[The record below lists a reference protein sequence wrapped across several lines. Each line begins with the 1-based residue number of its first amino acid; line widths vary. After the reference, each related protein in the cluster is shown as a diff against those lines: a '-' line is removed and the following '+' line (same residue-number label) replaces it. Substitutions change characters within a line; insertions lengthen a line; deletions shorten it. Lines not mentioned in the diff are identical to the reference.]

1 MKKLVTFG
9 IAIAL
14 TVMLAVNALAMAV
27 PTDTVVQN
35 LNGVQQYIKTYT
47 VPPDTDPESL
57 IEAPFDYD
65 GYTYSYSG
73 ITKQENLFTD
83 EVRKTEVVTVL
94 TEKKDLDKVL
104 EAFSPVLEYDDGRYS
119 GTLNLDHTTIKTE
132 AAGYETKSY
141 TVSATKELDN
151 LDSNDMAYVPG
162 TTIKDGVTIPLSS
175 VDWQVQ
181 STVLVGDLLV
191 PATYKAVAY
200 YSGKA
205 YYSAA
210 TGYISTAEY
219 KGTVSC
225 SEVRDIT
232 YTVTYVGTPIP
243 VPTVSPTEEP
253 KPDEARILT
262 EGSEGMNTTS
272 QPETHGKQMILYIA
286 GGVLLLALLGGGIG
300 LAVHAAKKKER
311 DYDYHNEEG
320 AEEDDDD

>member
-1 MKKLVTFG
+1 MKKLITFG

-14 TVMLAVNALAMAV
+14 SAMLAINALAMAV
-27 PTDTVVQN
+27 PTETVVQN
-35 LNGVQQYIKTYT
+35 LNGVQQYVKTYT

-83 EVRKTEVVTVL
+83 EVQKTEVVTVL

-104 EAFSPVLEYDDGRYS
+104 EALSPILEYDDGRYS

-132 AAGYETKSY
+132 AAGYETRSY

-219 KGTVSC
+219 KGTISC

-243 VPTVSPTEEP
+243 VPTVSPTEDP
-253 KPDEARILT
+253 KLEKGEILT
-262 EGSEGMNTTS
+262 E
-272 QPETHGKQMILYIA
+272 ETEVVKSIDQQDNNGRQTVLIVI
-286 GGVLLLALLGGGIG
+286 GGVLLLALIASWVGI
-300 LAVHAAKKKER
+300 AIHSAKKKQRECAI
-311 DYDYHNEEG
+311 HEEEG
-320 AEEDDDD
+320 ADDYDDD